1 MNIRLYLKNGAYTF
15 SINRSGKVLASP
27 YLSRLVPSI
36 KKAYQNSWTAYRDAS
51 RLGTD
56 LSFHIDA
63 IEKSSQ
69 VENTISEV
77 SAEDA
82 LVSHYS
88 KVLTF
93 TRSEAKSSQGDK
105 DEEDKVFSK
114 IKIVIAEIEGLIR
127 KLQGQQDKDE
137 EEVDLEIGLRKLL
150 GLFRQTKEKYFF
162 DRKEEAKERI
172 AKKESIMKFVFAKMT
187 DALEDS
193 VLKKEVLEDY
203 GDRICK
209 VVSAY
214 YDHVIFKIDIDA
226 AEIDIYEVNGESN
239 LILSVKMNENYH
251 IDSIIPLE
259 DLYKIYPIHSV
270 EFYQKYWKPIVEELG
285 HFYVTDA
292 STLVVSGKISLP
304 DIPKDY
310 PRSINIE
317 GWNIKD
323 KKTQTVAL
331 SFKDGAHG
339 PLWIFEA
346 VKVEKL
352 ASQTPQVT
360 SKYTEQEYFNGI
372 FKCINPQLKSIYG
385 QTGAVIQVIPH
396 TDFVE
401 VDIDFGRGI
410 GVVRLT
416 EDKIEKVL

>member
-1 MNIRLYLKNGAYTF
+1 MNIKLYLKSGAYTF

-27 YLSRLVPSI
+27 YLSKLIPSI
-36 KKAYQNSWTAYRDAS
+36 KRAYQNSWTAYRDAS

-63 IEKSSQ
+63 IEKKAQ
-69 VENTISEV
+69 VENAISEV

-88 KVLTF
+88 KVLMF

-105 DEEDKVFSK
+105 DEENKVFSK
-114 IKIVIAEIEGLIR
+114 IKIVISEIEGLIR
-127 KLQGQQDKDE
+127 NLQEKKDKDE
-137 EEVDLEIGLRKLL
+137 EEADLEIGLRKLL

-162 DRKEEAKERI
+162 NYIEEEAKERI
-172 AKKESIMKFVFAKMT
+172 ARKESIMKFVFAKMG
-187 DALEDS
+187 DVLEDPE
-193 VLKKEVLEDY
+193 LKKEVLEDY
-203 GDRICK
+203 GERICK
-209 VVSAY
+209 VVSAH

-226 AEIDIYEVNGESN
+226 AEINVYEVNGESN

-251 IDSIIPLE
+251 IDSIVPFE
-259 DLYKIYPIHSV
+259 DLYKIYPLHSV

-292 STLVVSGKISLP
+292 STLIVSGKTRLP

-310 PRSINIE
+310 PRNSKIE

-323 KKTQTVAL
+323 KKPQTVAL
-331 SFKDGAHG
+331 SFKEGAHG
-339 PLWIFEA
+339 SLWIFES

-352 ASQTPQVT
+352 ASQAT
-360 SKYTEQEYFNGI
+360 SRYTEQEYFNGI
-372 FKCINPQLKSIYG
+372 FKCIDPQLKSIYG
-385 QTGAVIQVIPH
+385 QTGAVIQVIPL
-396 TDFVE
+396 TNFVE